1 VDGIGVVLQQALACM
16 MPAAAAGI
24 VAHHGEELT
33 AASLGLETLTPV
45 QAHAQVV
52 WWSSF
57 EKKYEGEVAAEADIF
72 GGEAGGARRADLRL
86 RVTEHNILVIAK
98 YYARIELPRLA
109 ELLGL
114 TPAEVGALLPS
125 NQP

>member
-1 VDGIGVVLQQALACM
+1 M
-16 MPAAAAGI
+16 
-24 VAHHGEELT
+24 
-33 AASLGLETLTPV
+33 
-45 QAHAQVV
+45 V

-72 GGEAGGARRADLRL
+72 GGEAGAARRADLRL

-98 YYARIELPRLA
+98 YYARIQLPRLA

-114 TPAEVGALLPS
+114 TPVEVGAAASLWEPALQLHASVLSLSWACMQRACCSRHLL
-125 NQP
+125 Q